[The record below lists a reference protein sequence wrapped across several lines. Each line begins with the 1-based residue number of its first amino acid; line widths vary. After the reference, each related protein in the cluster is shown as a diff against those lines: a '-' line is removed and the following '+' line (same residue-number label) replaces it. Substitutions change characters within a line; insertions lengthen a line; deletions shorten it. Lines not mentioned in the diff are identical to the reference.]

1 MYQKSYTFRSIAA
14 GLFLF
19 ALSAAALPAQ
29 EQRASPNL
37 QAIDF
42 ADATISQAGPQSF
55 YVRQVRINDSQYS
68 LFVSRNSD
76 GNWVVTRI
84 IPESDNVL
92 PPNVMLDFA
101 SVTRVS
107 ASSLVVDGIILD
119 GKIYQGTLDVTGPGS
134 DIVLSN
140 LSPGSLTDRAVATA
154 DQFRQLLLSDET
166 KRFQQELEAQRQEMQ
181 ARNDKLQKQID
192 SLTKE
197 RDQLQSQLAQ
207 VQSGGG
213 ASDSQMTARTNE
225 LLAANK
231 SLTDNNAKLLAQNQ
245 ELLKKNQSLQ
255 QQNQQLTL
263 SGAAGSDAALKML
276 VDRLEAEKTDLD
288 RANQQLA
295 AQVDSLRTL
304 VTGLQSQNASL
315 VKQVSDLQSELATLR
330 STFPTQ
336 YGVTQ
341 DQFSAEADRL
351 HSQLAA
357 LQTQISNVS
366 HQIAGEAVVPQNDL
380 STVSG
385 AGTGTSE
392 AALRA
397 QIARLQAENRS
408 LMARKAD
415 LEQNIR
421 SQILEKGYIGL
432 YRPLLTK
439 VLYSGFQGGDPQLG
453 SWQLRAGTLF
463 QYDPRQFFAKYA
475 LPVPQVSRPTLYT
488 MQLRAAGSGWV
499 GVGLHIFAS
508 DVQSRKGYGM
518 GRSLLVWLTRDR
530 RYYKNDGTYLQLY
543 RSDDDVNMGRVL
555 DAKIPEA
562 IGDYLKLEVLYEP
575 DKEYITIAVNG
586 QEKVRYKTW
595 FGVDSGVTV
604 ALRTLGAGASF
615 RDFDVRTL
623 EPGR

>member
-1 MYQKSYTFRSIAA
+1 MYQKSRISRIAA
-14 GLFLF
+14 VGAALF
-19 ALSAAALPAQ
+19 ALAAGAALAQDSAPA
-29 EQRASPNL
+29 PNL

-42 ADATISQAGPQSF
+42 GDATISQAGPESF
-55 YVRQVRINDSQYS
+55 YVRQVKIDDSQYS

-76 GNWVVTRI
+76 GNWAVTKI
-84 IPESDNVL
+84 VPESDNVL
-92 PPNVMLDFA
+92 PPGVMLDFA

-107 ASSLVVDGIILD
+107 SNSLVVDGIILD
-119 GKIYQGTLDVTGPGS
+119 GKIYQGTLDVSGPGS
-134 DIVLSN
+134 SVVLSN

-154 DQFRQLLLSDET
+154 DQFRKLLLSDET
-166 KRFQQELEAQRQEMQ
+166 KRFEQELEAQRQEMQ

-197 RDQLQSQLAQ
+197 RDQLQSRLAQ
-207 VQSGGG
+207 AQSGGG
-213 ASDSQMTARTNE
+213 GADTQLTARIDE
-225 LLAANK
+225 LLAANQT
-231 SLTDNNAKLLAQNQ
+231 LTDNNAKLLARNQ
-245 ELLKKNQSLQ
+245 DLLRKNQALQ
-255 QQNQQLTL
+255 EENQQLTL
-263 SGAAGSDAALKML
+263 SGAAGSDAALKAL
-276 VDRLEAEKTDLD
+276 IEQLQAGKADLD

-295 AQVDSLRTL
+295 AQVDSLKTL
-304 VTGLQSQNASL
+304 VTGLESRNASL
-315 VKQVSDLQSELATLR
+315 AKQVSNLQSELAALKA
-330 STFPTQ
+330 TFPAQ

-341 DQFSAEADRL
+341 DQFSQEASRL
-351 HSQLAA
+351 QSQLAA
-357 LQTQISNVS
+357 LQTQISDLS
-366 HQIAGEAVVPQNDL
+366 HQIADGGGTVVPED
-380 STVSG
+380 G
-385 AGTGTSE
+385 ASALTGTGGSN
-392 AALRA
+392 ADLRT
-397 QIARLQAENRS
+397 QIARLQAQNRS
-408 LMARKAD
+408 LTAEKAN

-421 SQILEKGYIGL
+421 QQILEKGYIGL

-439 VLYSGFQGGDPQLG
+439 VLYSGFHGGDPQLG
-453 SWQLRAGTLF
+453 SWQLRAQTLL
-463 QYDPRQFFAKYA
+463 QYDQKQFFAKYA

-488 MQLRAAGSGWV
+488 MQLRAEGGGWV

-530 RYYKNDGTYLQLY
+530 SYYRNDGTYLQLY

-555 DAKIPEA
+555 DAKIPES

-615 RDFDVRTL
+615 RDFEVRTV
-623 EPGR
+623 EPER